1 MTDAAAASSYAAA
14 KSAQKVKLEYGYF
27 CRNYVELVVL
37 SMVWLSKRFCD

>member
-1 MTDAAAASSYAAA
+1 MLWQTPPQLVARYAAA

-37 SMVWLSKRFCD
+37 S